1 MQNKND
7 KCTQQSTDLKLYQE
21 EKRDA
26 ESIQLLRMGEQPRRN
41 HKDSTFCLL
50 FSEPQRA
57 VELYNAICDD
67 NLPPDTEL
75 IYTTLQNAI
84 YVDRSNDL
92 GFIIKGRHLVLS
104 ECQSTINENIPMRC
118 LGYISRTLENLTG
131 KEGLY
136 GRNLVKFPAPEF
148 YLFYVG
154 KETWERK
161 KLTLSESYLVQPKEN
176 SMELVVNLINLN
188 YTEGKEILQRSPS
201 LLGYSKLLYY
211 IQAES
216 KANGG
221 DLKEAIDAAVESCIE
236 EGLLADFLQRHSREV
251 TGMLFKEI
259 TVEEFA
265 EIRAREAYADGEK
278 AGEKSGFSK
287 GEKAGE
293 RKAALE
299 IARNL
304 KGAGIPEE
312 VIAANTGLTA
322 AEIEAL

>member
-1 MQNKND
+1 
-7 KCTQQSTDLKLYQE
+7 
-21 EKRDA
+21 
-26 ESIQLLRMGEQPRRN
+26 MGEQPRRN

-161 KLTLSESYLVQPKEN
+161 KLTLSESYLAQPKEN

-211 IQAES
+211 IQTES

-236 EGLLADFLQRHSREV
+236 EGLIADFLQRHSREV

-304 KGAGIPEE
+304 KGAGIPAE